1 MNYLIERILVKNV
14 MIKDV
19 VTASEEMPIAEAAR
33 LMVDNKS
40 GRSGATK
47 AAGTHRTAHYKVA
60 EHTYCVEPGI
70 NHNLFTKQQPRKAAA
85 VFDLLMA
92 SISIECLTHHPLLHI
107 ILHCPS
113 GRNPW

>member
-19 VTASEEMPIAEAAR
+19 VTASEEMPIAEDAR
-33 LMVDNKS
+33 LMVDYKS

-70 NHNLFTKQQPRKAAA
+70 GIIICSQSSSRERQQ
-85 VFDLLMA
+85 L
-92 SISIECLTHHPLLHI
+92 
-107 ILHCPS
+107 ILICYWYRFRS
-113 GRNPW
+113 NA

>member
-40 GRSGATK
+40 GGSGATK
-47 AAGTHRTAHYKVA
+47 AAGSHRTIHYKVA
-60 EHTYCVEPGI
+60 EHTDCVEPGI
-70 NHNLFTKQQPRKAAA
+70 GIIICSQSSCRERQLLF
-85 VFDLLMA
+85 L
-92 SISIECLTHHPLLHI
+92 IC
-107 ILHCPS
+107 
-113 GRNPW
+113 